1 MNFSCSTKLIN
12 SLEFNL
18 CMAFFGKKR
27 KDEWAKKGRKSEKRM
42 KERNKAEMSFMCT
55 LFEWL
60 LYFIIASLPYLVNVY
75 NFDLECFYENYD
87 ASFFRAFPSSATLL
101 PAHTQKKTQSL
112 PIIHVLWTIFFWVC
126 RCEWMWFFSH
136 FQHTIKSLLLLLA
149 QKHLHTVFQAKEIWH
164 VKFSYP
170 NTV

>member
-1 MNFSCSTKLIN
+1 MYG
-12 SLEFNL
+12 
-18 CMAFFGKKR
+18 FFWKEKKGWMS
-27 KDEWAKKGRKSEKRM
+27 EKGRKSEKRM
-42 KERNKAEMSFMCT
+42 NERNKAEMSFMCT

-136 FQHTIKSLLLLLA
+136 LQHTIIIVVVVVGTK
-149 QKHLHTVFQAKEIWH
+149 KHLHTVFQAKEIWH

>member
-1 MNFSCSTKLIN
+1 
-12 SLEFNL
+12 
-18 CMAFFGKKR
+18 
-27 KDEWAKKGRKSEKRM
+27 M
-42 KERNKAEMSFMCT
+42 KERNKVEMSFMCS

-75 NFDLECFYENYD
+75 NFDLECLYENYD

-101 PAHTQKKTQSL
+101 PAHTHRKKTQSF
-112 PIIHVLWTIFFWVC
+112 PIIHVLWTIFWVC
-126 RCEWMWFFSH
+126 RCEWMWFFLIFSMRL
-136 FQHTIKSLLLLLA
+136 SLLLLMLLA
-149 QKHLHTVFQAKEIWH
+149 QKHLHTVFQGKEIWH